1 MRLPTM
7 TRAARQLNTELCL
20 FHARF
25 FPVAVATAV
34 TAEPIGHHAGPEDRR
49 KRCYSCARHPRNRVL
64 FLAADRTGQASAFVG
79 TSYTEQ

>member
-1 MRLPTM
+1 MHLPTM

-25 FPVAVATAV
+25 LPVAVATAV

-49 KRCYSCARHPRNRVL
+49 KHRYSCAGHPRNRVH
-64 FLAADRTGQASAFVG
+64 FLAAVRTGQAAAFVG